1 MIGNLLLFNPYTS
14 ADSML
19 VHHLQH
25 WINIET
31 TLGRMIV

>member
-1 MIGNLLLFNPYTS
+1 MIGNLLLFNTYTN
-14 ADSML
+14 ADLML

-25 WINIET
+25 WNNIES